1 MIKTIEKVN
10 SDDFGVVYKFLNPN
24 HKVLLIL
31 SSQWSLFGQYGS
43 SNYVV
48 VHKFKLGHPS

>member
-1 MIKTIEKVN
+1 MIKVIEKVN

-24 HKVLLIL
+24 HEVLLIL